1 MDVLTRDAYESIMI
15 GDDVEI
21 TVLEIKGNTVKL
33 GVSAPGDMSATHSEQ
48 YAKLKYDSYMK
59 ARHEQ
64 CQS

>member
-1 MDVLTRDAYESIMI
+1 MDLLTRDTYESFMI

-21 TVLEIKGNTVKL
+21 TVLEVKGNTVKL
-33 GVSAPGDMSATHSEQ
+33 GVSAPGDMSATHSEE
-48 YAKLKYDSYMK
+48 YAKLKYDIYMK

>member
-1 MDVLTRDAYESIMI
+1 MDLLTRDTYESFMI

-21 TVLEIKGNTVKL
+21 TVLEIKRNSVKL

-59 ARHEQ
+59 AKREQ

>member
-1 MDVLTRDAYESIMI
+1 MGPLTRDTYESFMI

-33 GVSAPGDMSATHSEQ
+33 GVSAPSDMSATHSEV
-48 YAKLKYDSYMK
+48 YAKLKFDSYMR